1 MQHFGYL
8 LDFIALVILSI
19 GFKFLMSYIYPITIE
34 CSLLLWFILH
44 TMWAR
49 DKLYVAIAELIHP
62 RPTLWEIVNSRINN
76 IDE

>member
-1 MQHFGYL
+1 MQHFRYL

-49 DKLYVAIAELIHP
+49 GKLIAELIHP
-62 RPTLWEIVNSRINN
+62 QPTLWDIINN
-76 IDE
+76 IDK